1 MEKEK
6 NFKEWNSMKEGIHN
20 RRDESPVYFHER
32 EIWWCR
38 LGINIGFEQDGKGD
52 ESSRPVL
59 ILKKINKHIFLAVP
73 LSTKIK
79 QNPYYVI
86 YLDSRMQERSAI
98 ISQIR
103 LVSAKRLMRKMEQI
117 SDMAFNGI
125 KKAIKD
131 MF

>member
-1 MEKEK
+1 
-6 NFKEWNSMKEGIHN
+6 
-20 RRDESPVYFHER
+20 
-32 EIWWCR
+32 
-38 LGINIGFEQDGKGD
+38 
-52 ESSRPVL
+52 
-59 ILKKINKHIFLAVP
+59 
-73 LSTKIK
+73 
-79 QNPYYVI
+79 
-86 YLDSRMQERSAI
+86 MQERSAI